1 MPDYWVFQDKLF
13 KRACIHRSNCSVR
26 KGAISPGRLEGTWH
40 GAYTTYE
47 EARRTAAELSPKKGA
62 QLGVRQVLGQNAD
75 EVKQFEIIAALTEG
89 TGIRATARITGV
101 NRETVGTLALRVAS
115 VD

>member
-1 MPDYWVFQDKLF
+1 MKP
-13 KRACIHRSNCSVR
+13 
-26 KGAISPGRLEGTWH
+26 
-40 GAYTTYE
+40 
-47 EARRTAAELSPKKGA
+47 
-62 QLGVRQVLGQNAD
+62 
-75 EVKQFEIIAALTEG
+75 KQFEIIAALTEG

>member
-1 MPDYWVFQDKLF
+1 MSP
-13 KRACIHRSNCSVR
+13 ASHRRPPCSSGHVVPVL
-26 KGAISPGRLEGTWH
+26 KA
-40 GAYTTYE
+40 
-47 EARRTAAELSPKKGA
+47 ARPYLASIAVTSTSIAM
-62 QLGVRQVLGQNAD
+62 LGHAFRSAD
-75 EVKQFEIIAALTEG
+75 EAKQFEIIAALTEG

>member
-1 MPDYWVFQDKLF
+1 
-13 KRACIHRSNCSVR
+13 
-26 KGAISPGRLEGTWH
+26 
-40 GAYTTYE
+40 
-47 EARRTAAELSPKKGA
+47 
-62 QLGVRQVLGQNAD
+62 LGVRQVLGQNAD
-75 EVKQFEIIAALTEG
+75 EAKQFEIIAALTEG

>member
-1 MPDYWVFQDKLF
+1 M
-13 KRACIHRSNCSVR
+13 I
-26 KGAISPGRLEGTWH
+26 
-40 GAYTTYE
+40 
-47 EARRTAAELSPKKGA
+47 TAAVVVIAVIIFPYITDRLPGILGDTFTRASIEAASVGGLVVRDPCRYHPLLLPHTQMTIELAFRS
-62 QLGVRQVLGQNAD
+62 AD
-75 EVKQFEIIAALTEG
+75 EAKQFEIIAALTEG

>member
-1 MPDYWVFQDKLF
+1 MAASLSETLAGITLF
-13 KRACIHRSNCSVR
+13 FDTQMTIELAFRS
-26 KGAISPGRLEGTWH
+26 
-40 GAYTTYE
+40 
-47 EARRTAAELSPKKGA
+47 
-62 QLGVRQVLGQNAD
+62 AD
-75 EVKQFEIIAALTEG
+75 EAKQFEIIAALTEG